1 LANNPRTVNNLLP
14 CGWSQEGLRTFNE
27 FAKEISKDR
36 KKHGEEFE
44 KEFKVRIEQQIEN
57 STTNKNGKRK
67 RNCIDT
73 YNDLNEGQFIITT
86 EEDSDKEKDDWVVK
100 NGYEV

>member
-1 LANNPRTVNNLLP
+1 LANNPRTINNLLP

-36 KKHGEEFE
+36 KAHGEAFE
-44 KEFKVRIEQQIEN
+44 QEFKIMIEDQIAN
-57 STTNKNGKRK
+57 SATNKNGKRK

-73 YNDLNEGQFIITT
+73 YNDLNEGQFIITN
-86 EEDSDKEKDDWVVK
+86 EEDSDKEKDDWVTTNK
-100 NGYEV
+100 FEI

>member
-1 LANNPRTVNNLLP
+1 LANNRRTAVNLLP

-73 YNDLNEGQFIITT
+73 YNDLNEGKCIITN
-86 EEDSDKEKDDWVVK
+86 EEDSDKEKYDWVTK
-100 NGYEV
+100 NMFQV

>member
-1 LANNPRTVNNLLP
+1 LANNRRTVNLLP

-73 YNDLNEGQFIITT
+73 YNDLNAGQFVTT
-86 EEDSDKEKDDWVVK
+86 NEEDSDKEKDDWVTTNK
-100 NGYEV
+100 FEI